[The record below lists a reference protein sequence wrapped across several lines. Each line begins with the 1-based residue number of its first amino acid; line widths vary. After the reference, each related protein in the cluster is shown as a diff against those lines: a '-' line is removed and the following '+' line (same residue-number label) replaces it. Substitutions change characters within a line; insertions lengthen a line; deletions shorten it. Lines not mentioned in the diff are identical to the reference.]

1 MEVRTLCDV
10 FHRSLDTHRKR
21 DFLKYKRSGHWRDI
35 STDEFRRAVYETSAG
50 LRVLGI
56 EGGDRVAILSENR
69 PEWAFADLGTLC
81 AAAVVTPIYATL
93 PAEQVL
99 YILNDSEAKV
109 LIVSSAEQAE
119 KVAQVRG
126 QARHLEKL
134 VVMDPVKVDGAISFE
149 ELRARGARALASDPQ
164 SVRQRALQVAPDDLA
179 TLIYTSGTTGQPKG
193 VMLTHG
199 NIVSNVLAAS
209 QVFPDL
215 GPDDLAL
222 SFLPLCH
229 AFERTAGYYVPLH
242 RGVSIAYA
250 ESVETVAANMAEV
263 RPTIMCAV
271 PRLYEKMYAKIRE
284 KVASD
289 PALRRKVFAWAIGVG
304 AELFEHRV
312 KKTQPGGF
320 LKRKAALADSLVF
333 SKIRERTGGRL
344 RMFIS
349 GGAPLS
355 KEIAEFFGAA
365 GLLVVEGYGL
375 TESSPVI
382 TANRADDLKP
392 GTVGKPVPGVE
403 VKIAPDGEILTKGP
417 HVMRGYFKRPA
428 DTAATID
435 PDGWLHTGDIGSF
448 DDDGFLRITDRKKDI
463 IVTSGG
469 KNLAPQPI
477 ENVLKMDPFI
487 TEVVMVGNKRHF
499 PAALVVPNFD
509 QLEAWAKEHGIK
521 ARDRR
526 ELVKNAEVVAHY
538 QKVVDTMT
546 GGLAQF
552 ERIKKVALLP
562 REFTV
567 EAGEL
572 TPTLKVRRKVV
583 EEKYRDLIDQMY
595 E

>member
-1 MEVRTLCDV
+1 
-10 FHRSLDTHRKR
+10 
-21 DFLKYKRSGHWRDI
+21 
-35 STDEFRRAVYETSAG
+35 
-50 LRVLGI
+50 
-56 EGGDRVAILSENR
+56 
-69 PEWAFADLGTLC
+69 
-81 AAAVVTPIYATL
+81 
-93 PAEQVL
+93 
-99 YILNDSEAKV
+99 
-109 LIVSSAEQAE
+109 
-119 KVAQVRG
+119 
-126 QARHLEKL
+126 
-134 VVMDPVKVDGAISFE
+134 
-149 ELRARGARALASDPQ
+149 
-164 SVRQRALQVAPDDLA
+164 
-179 TLIYTSGTTGQPKG
+179 
-193 VMLTHG
+193 
-199 NIVSNVLAAS
+199 
-209 QVFPDL
+209 
-215 GPDDLAL
+215 
-222 SFLPLCH
+222 
-229 AFERTAGYYVPLH
+229 VPLH